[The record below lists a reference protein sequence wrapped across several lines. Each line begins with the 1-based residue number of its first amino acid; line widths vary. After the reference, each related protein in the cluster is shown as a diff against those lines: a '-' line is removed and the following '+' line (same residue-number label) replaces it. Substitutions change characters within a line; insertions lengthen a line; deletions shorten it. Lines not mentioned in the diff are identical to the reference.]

1 MVALSLDHV
10 PARSSRL
17 QPHLHDH
24 AIDTLLSRSVALPLD
39 DNHAIDTLLCKPDA
53 LPLDDN
59 HAIDTLLSR
68 SDALPPL
75 DDNHA
80 IYAID
85 AVLQKSQALALDDNH
100 AIDALLQKSET
111 PTFDNN
117 HCFDALLHE
126 SDTYTL
132 DDDTSQSSK
141 YMLQDSINDSPSHR
155 HLRRNTPL
163 RNIEAVDPRNF
174 NYDSP
179 YTTML
184 STPYF
189 ETWSLLFLTIV
200 PRNHQNVSHNTAY

>member
-1 MVALSLDHV
+1 
-10 PARSSRL
+10 
-17 QPHLHDH
+17 
-24 AIDTLLSRSVALPLD
+24 
-39 DNHAIDTLLCKPDA
+39 
-53 LPLDDN
+53 
-59 HAIDTLLSR
+59 

-200 PRNHQNVSHNTAY
+200 PRNHQNLPNSTRRLRMKITASSLPTRLWCQRSPTTRHLAASLAVPYDTESLSARLKDLHILRANLSALR